1 MSAAEQ
7 IPAPLR
13 YGASQSQARVVRNTI
28 MPQGVSTGGPGS
40 IVRFVLPERSIVDL
54 RSLSLY
60 YTYTISG
67 MVNTGAEDFSNAQI
81 PASYKHWKSV
91 RFYVSGAAASGS
103 HNQHYDQIYHALVCA
118 SGSEDWVNSRL
129 NNNYLE
135 LLDSTELASQPGAT
149 SKSAYITCDDF
160 LGLPNSKNYCIDTSL
175 YGSVHMEV
183 QFNDNNQLKIS
194 RRTQTDG
201 AALASINASFEN
213 IKLKVDTVTSIS
225 PLYVSLLAERIS
237 GSDAPIRVPFQDIRT
252 IVASNTGSNRIT
264 VNSMCVDALMVCPF
278 SADPNSNVS
287 FAHNALE
294 SNNARYRFNSGRNE
308 GNANQTRFSCVVGSE
323 VFPRQPIEQA
333 SELADVTTNSIY
345 GNSARSTN
353 LLYRTMTTGGAPTSS
368 SRLAYLSQNCVAL
381 QRFSLL
387 TEGWS
392 EGVLTGLN
400 TAGQSVD
407 FVVNTQNFGS
417 HLLIAALCTSC
428 LVFDPKTSA
437 VQVES

>member
-1 MSAAEQ
+1 
-7 IPAPLR
+7 
-13 YGASQSQARVVRNTI
+13 
-28 MPQGVSTGGPGS
+28 
-40 IVRFVLPERSIVDL
+40 
-54 RSLSLY
+54 
-60 YTYTISG
+60 
-67 MVNTGAEDFSNAQI
+67 
-81 PASYKHWKSV
+81 
-91 RFYVSGAAASGS
+91 
-103 HNQHYDQIYHALVCA
+103 
-118 SGSEDWVNSRL
+118 
-129 NNNYLE
+129 
-135 LLDSTELASQPGAT
+135 
-149 SKSAYITCDDF
+149 
-160 LGLPNSKNYCIDTSL
+160 
-175 YGSVHMEV
+175 MEV

-201 AALASINASFEN
+201 AALASIHASFEN

-278 SADPNSNVS
+278 SADPNSNAS
-287 FAHNALE
+287 FAHSALE
-294 SNNARYRFNSGRNE
+294 ANNARYRFNSGRNE